1 MKNDSGNFDPTVI
14 ANIQFQMGYFV
25 DAKKS
30 FLKILKENPTDFQT
44 LVLLGNIALISN
56 KFKEAEKWLKK
67 AMKVEPEEP
76 APHALLAEVNYRQD
90 KFKEAAEHLRFYG
103 IDDMA
108 ERLESFKGSVPY
120 QIEGEK
126 TVFKVKMEQ
135 VDPLPIVKVK
145 INDHK
150 EVNFL
155 VDTGAAEIM
164 IDADFAKEI
173 KLESFG
179 EKTGVFAGGQKATT
193 YLSKIESISL
203 GNLKVQNIPVKIL
216 PVRPVSQIF
225 GGTQIDGIIGTVLFY
240 HFITTLDYSKG
251 EIIFRKQTK
260 ENLTTLEKAI
270 ENKKPIKIP
279 FWMAEDHFMVAW
291 GRVNKGERTLFFL
304 DTGLAG
310 GGFTGARK
318 TLDDAGVKLDEANAF
333 EGIGGGGKVKAIPF
347 EVEELTFGDALEKNI
362 RGVFTERFPI
372 EYSVGFRIGGI
383 ISHQFFRHYAL
394 TFDFMKMRFILVKN
408 KKIKA
413 STQTT

>member
-1 MKNDSGNFDPTVI
+1 MNNNNGNFDSIVI
-14 ANIQFQMGYFV
+14 ANVQFQAGHFV
-25 DAKKS
+25 DAEKS
-30 FLKILKENPTDFQT
+30 FLKAIKEKPTDFQT

-67 AMKVEPEEP
+67 AMEVEPEEP
-76 APHALLAEVNYRQD
+76 APHALLAEVYYRQD
-90 KFKEAAEHLRFYG
+90 KFQEAAEHLRFYG

-108 ERLESFKGSVPY
+108 ERLESFKDSKPY
-120 QIEGEK
+120 QIKDEK
-126 TVFKVKMEQ
+126 AIFKVTMEQ
-135 VDPLPIVKVK
+135 VDPLPIIKVK
-145 INDHK
+145 INDHE

-173 KLESFG
+173 NLESFG
-179 EKTGVFAGGQKATT
+179 AKTGVFAGGQKATT
-193 YLSKIESISL
+193 FLSKIESITL
-203 GNLKVQNIPVKIL
+203 GDLKVHNIPVKIM
-216 PVRPVSQIF
+216 PVRPISQIF
-225 GGTQIDGIIGTVLFY
+225 GGKQVDGIIGTVLFY
-240 HFITTLDYSKG
+240 HFITTIDYPNG
-251 EIIFRKQTK
+251 EIVFRKQTK
-260 ENLTTLEKAI
+260 GNLTALEKEI

-318 TLDDAGVKLDEANAF
+318 TLDDAGVELDEANAF
-333 EGIGGGGKVKAIPF
+333 EGIGGGGKVIAIPF
-347 EVEELTFGDALEKNI
+347 EVEKLSFGDAVENNI

-394 TFDFMKMRFILVKN
+394 TFDFMKMRFILIKN

>member
-1 MKNDSGNFDPTVI
+1 MNNDNGNFNSTVI
-14 ANIQFQMGYFV
+14 ANVQFQAGHFV

-30 FLKILKENPTDFQT
+30 FLKVIKENPTDFQA
-44 LVLLGNIALISN
+44 LVLLGNIALLSN
-56 KFKEAEKWLKK
+56 KFKEAEEWLKK
-67 AMKVEPEEP
+67 AMEAEPEEP

-90 KFKEAAEHLRFYG
+90 KFKEAAESLRFYG
-103 IDDMA
+103 INDMA
-108 ERLESFKGSVPY
+108 ERLESFKGSTPY
-120 QIEGEK
+120 QIESEK
-126 TVFKVKMEQ
+126 DVFKVKMEQ

-145 INDHK
+145 INGHK

-173 KLESFG
+173 NLKSFG

-203 GNLKVQNIPVKIL
+203 GDLKVQNIPVKIV

-225 GGTQIDGIIGTVLFY
+225 GGKQIDGIIGTVLFY
-240 HFITTLDYSKG
+240 HFITTLDYPKG

-260 ENLTTLEKAI
+260 GNLTALEKAI

-333 EGIGGGGKVKAIPF
+333 EGIGGGGKVRAIPF
-347 EVEELTFGDALEKNI
+347 EVEELTFGDTVEKNI

-408 KKIKA
+408 TEIKA
-413 STQTT
+413 STQTK

>member
-1 MKNDSGNFDPTVI
+1 
-14 ANIQFQMGYFV
+14 
-25 DAKKS
+25 
-30 FLKILKENPTDFQT
+30 
-44 LVLLGNIALISN
+44 
-56 KFKEAEKWLKK
+56 
-67 AMKVEPEEP
+67 MKVEPEEP

-240 HFITTLDYSKG
+240 HFITTLDYPKG